1 MKTRNKPPFPG
12 ARRTTR
18 EHRINEEITAET
30 VRLVGEKGAE
40 VVPLSEALRRA
51 REAGVDLVEIAQAPD
66 MPVVKIIDY
75 GKFKFEKTKKDKESR
90 KKQKIIQVKEIKM
103 GPKIDTGD
111 FDRKV
116 QLAQEFLNEGDNVKV
131 TMRFKGREIAH
142 TELGL
147 EKLMEFKDRLE
158 QVAIVEKMPSM
169 EGRMMSMVLRPRGKN
184 NPPKKSTPSSSVEP
198 PQGSESTS

>member
-1 MKTRNKPPFPG
+1 MKNKPPFFTAKKG
-12 ARRTTR
+12 SR
-18 EHRINEEITAET
+18 EHRINEEIVAEK
-30 VRLVGEKGAE
+30 VRLVSEKGAE
-40 VVPLSEALRRA
+40 VIPLEEALRRA

-75 GKFKFEKTKKDKESR
+75 GKFKFEKTKKDKENK
-90 KKQKIIQVKEIKM
+90 KKQKVIQVKEIKM

-116 QLAQEFLNEGDNVKV
+116 QLAQEFLSEGDNVKV

-147 EKLMEFKDRLE
+147 EKLNLFKDRLE
-158 QVAIVEKMPSM
+158 QVAIVEKMPSL

-184 NPPKKSTPSSSVEP
+184 TSPKKTASDA
-198 PQGSESTS
+198 PQNSQGNEAT